1 MLEGDIVIVAA
12 VETVVESLH
21 YSMGV
26 IEKWIPHYYLVNIR
40 GKRYVFLDR
49 ELISASLTPLVTKA
63 VIIATKA
70 HENQL
75 DKSGEDYIKHP
86 IRVMLAVNTEEEKI
100 VAVLHDVVEDTAV
113 GLNTIYEYFGE
124 AVAEAVDA
132 ITHRHH
138 EPLVEYYERV
148 KRNRIALA
156 VKLADVADDM
166 SRVHKLDEATA
177 ARLTTKYT
185 KAIACLG

>member
-1 MLEGDIVIVAA
+1 MVEGDIVIVAA
-12 VETVVESLH
+12 VETVVANLH
-21 YSMGV
+21 YCMGV
-26 IEKWIPHYYLVNIR
+26 IEKWIPRYYLVNIR
-40 GKRYVFLDR
+40 GKKYVFLDK
-49 ELISASLTPLVTKA
+49 ELISAGLTPLVTKA

-86 IRVMLAVNTEEEKI
+86 IRVMLAVNTEEEKL

-156 VKLADVADDM
+156 VKLADVADNM

-177 ARLTTKYT
+177 ARLTAKYT